1 MVTKYFIAIFV
12 IMKLIS
18 TTYLKGLL
26 KNISTNTDKK
36 MLNNWIARDGDMIKM
51 SDKEYVMLGLIKRG
65 GLKPESF
72 HKKN

>member
-1 MVTKYFIAIFV
+1 
-12 IMKLIS
+12 
-18 TTYLKGLL
+18 
-26 KNISTNTDKK
+26 